1 MKKKILIAYLSMI
14 PLFIMAFVIT
24 YAAFTFQSEVT
35 CTAHVGKVTL
45 ESKNYLTYNKTDK
58 TAADFATDAAYLEYL
73 KERKETPTVTS
84 TSSSITCY
92 ASERIGGNRSFDAG
106 QYGYPYLNQF
116 GVKFSVMCEIES
128 YVRINFATSWIS
140 QKLYKGSNIERT
152 SIIGGVSFDDENSPF
167 YINDTNWIYI
177 DNYAYLKSPVKGE
190 DLGTEKEFTFN
201 VASDYF
207 YQKVDNPAYYENIL
221 VEVRFY
227 VDIVQANRVDS
238 VWPQAAP
245 QLSL

>member
-1 MKKKILIAYLSMI
+1 MKKKMLIIYAIMI
-14 PLFIMAFVIT
+14 PLFILSFVIT
-24 YAAFTFQSEVT
+24 YAAFTFQSTVT
-35 CTAHVGKVTL
+35 VTAKVGKVTL

-58 TAADFATDAAYLEYL
+58 TASDFATDAAYLAYL
-73 KERKETPTVTS
+73 KERKDTPDISS

-116 GVKFSVMCEIES
+116 GVKFSVNCEIES

-167 YINDTNWIYI
+167 YINDSNWTYI
-177 DNYAYLKSPVKGE
+177 DNYAYLKSPVKGA
-190 DLGTEKEFTFN
+190 DLGTTKEFTFN

-207 YQKVDNPAYYENIL
+207 YQKVENAAYYENIL

>member
-1 MKKKILIAYLSMI
+1 MI
-14 PLFIMAFVIT
+14 PLFILSFLIT
-24 YAAFTFQSEVT
+24 YAAFTFQSTVT
-35 CTAHVGKVTL
+35 VTAKVGKVTL

-58 TAADFATDAAYLEYL
+58 TASDFATDAAYLAYL
-73 KERKETPTVTS
+73 KERKDTPDISS

-116 GVKFSVMCEIES
+116 GVKFSVNCEIES

-167 YINDTNWIYI
+167 YINDSNWTYI
-177 DNYAYLKSPVKGE
+177 DNYAYLKSPVKGA
-190 DLGTEKEFTFN
+190 DLGTTKEFTFN

-207 YQKVDNPAYYENIL
+207 YQKVENAAYYENIL

>member
-1 MKKKILIAYLSMI
+1 MKKKILIIYAIMI
-14 PLFIMAFVIT
+14 PLFILSFLIT
-24 YAAFTFQSEVT
+24 YAAFTFQSTVT
-35 CTAHVGKVTL
+35 VTAKVGKVTL

-58 TAADFATDAAYLEYL
+58 TASDFATDAAYLAYL
-73 KERKETPTVTS
+73 KERKDTPDISS

-116 GVKFSVMCEIES
+116 GVKFSVNCEIES

-167 YINDTNWIYI
+167 YINDSNWTYI
-177 DNYAYLKSPVKGE
+177 DNYAYLKSPVKGA
-190 DLGTEKEFTFN
+190 DLGTTKEFTFN

-207 YQKVDNPAYYENIL
+207 YQKVENAAYYENIL